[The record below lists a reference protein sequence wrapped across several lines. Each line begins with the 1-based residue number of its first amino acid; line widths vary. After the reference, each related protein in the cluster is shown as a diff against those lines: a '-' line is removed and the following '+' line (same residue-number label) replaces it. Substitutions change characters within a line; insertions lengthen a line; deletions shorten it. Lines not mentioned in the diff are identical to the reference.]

1 MPRNYDEM
9 RQAEDRSFVINGE
22 TFTLKR
28 VKPDV
33 LNDIVEMAK
42 ALPEEAP
49 YSELYEFFQK
59 QLLALVDFS
68 NGDMARWE
76 KARDDLSNP
85 ITYGEMQDLSRWAT
99 EVVTGLPTMPPTPS
113 SPGAR
118 TSGSSSKGR

>member
-33 LNDIVEMAK
+33 LNNIVALAK
-42 ALPEEAP
+42 ELPDEAP

-59 QLLALVDFS
+59 QLLQLVDFS

-76 KARDDLSNP
+76 KARDDLANP

-99 EVVTGLPTMPPTPS
+99 EVVTGLPSMPPTPS

-118 TSGSSSKGR
+118 TSGSSSRGR